1 MNAAAT
7 PDPARIE
14 RTALVVVCLSS
25 FIAPL
30 MLSAV
35 NVAIPRIA
43 AELHANAMQMSWVPT
58 AYLLTSAALL
68 LPVGKLADM
77 YGRKRL
83 FLIGLTLVTL
93 ASMLASLAH
102 SVEMLIGCRVLQ
114 GIGASMLFGTGVA
127 ILTSV
132 IPPERR
138 GAAIGFSV
146 AAVYFGLTCGPLLG
160 GWATHYLSW
169 RSAFLVHVPLAL
181 VNIFIVATLLA
192 GEWKN
197 ERKQTFDFAGALFYS
212 TSIVGLMY
220 GVSRLP
226 DGMGIVLTAA
236 GMAGLAAFI
245 RFERRLESP
254 LFDVQL
260 FFANRVFTFSFL
272 AALVV
277 YSSTF
282 ATSYLL
288 SLYLQYIKGLEADQA
303 GLILISQPLVMAL
316 CSPLMGR
323 LSDRY
328 EPRWIASAGL
338 VVMSAGLA
346 LLATLAESSSI
357 GRVVGPLLA
366 VGFGFSMFSSPNVN
380 AIMGSVDRR
389 HLGSASA
396 SVGTARV
403 LGQMLSMGVVTVVFA
418 VLMGP
423 VHIDPESY
431 PLLLDCIRTSFS
443 VTAVLC
449 AGAILF
455 SMARGN
461 VHGRAG
467 SL

>member
-1 MNAAAT
+1 VTIPATT
-7 PDPARIE
+7 PDRRLDEARTE

-43 AELHANAMQMSWVPT
+43 ADLHADAIEMSWVPT

-77 YGRKRL
+77 FGRKRL
-83 FLIGLTLVTL
+83 FLIGLTLVTI
-93 ASMLASLAH
+93 ASMLASLSQ
-102 SVEMLIGCRVLQ
+102 SVEMLIACRVLQ

-132 IPPERR
+132 IPAERR
-138 GAAIGFSV
+138 GAAIGFSIS
-146 AAVYFGLTCGPLLG
+146 AVYFGLTFGPLLG

-169 RSAFLVHVPLAL
+169 RSVFLVHVPLAL
-181 VNIFIVATLLA
+181 INLFIVAALLR

-197 ERKQTFDFAGALFYS
+197 EQKQTFDYPGALFYT
-212 TSIVGLMY
+212 TSITGLMY

-226 DGMGIVLTAA
+226 AEGGIVLTVA
-236 GMAGLAAFI
+236 GIAGIAAFM
-245 RFERRLESP
+245 RFERRRESP

-260 FFANRVFTFSFL
+260 FFSNRVFTCSFI
-272 AALVV
+272 AALIV

-282 ATSYLL
+282 ATSFLL
-288 SLYLQYIKGLEADQA
+288 SLYLQYLKGMQPDAA

-323 LSDRY
+323 LSDRH

-338 VVMSAGLA
+338 VVMATGLG
-346 LLATLAESSSI
+346 LLATLADASSVAF
-357 GRVVGPLLA
+357 VVGALLT
-366 VGFGFSMFSSPNVN
+366 VGLGFAMFSSPNVN

-403 LGQMLSMGVVTVVFA
+403 LGQMFSMGVVTVVFA

-423 VHIDPESY
+423 VHVDPQSY
-431 PLLLDCIRTSFS
+431 PALLESIRTSFS
-443 VTAVLC
+443 VAAALC
-449 AGAILF
+449 ASAILF
-455 SMARGN
+455 SMARGDLR
-461 VHGRAG
+461 G
-467 SL
+467 

>member
-1 MNAAAT
+1 MNSAAT
-7 PDPARIE
+7 ADSARTE

-43 AELHANAMQMSWVPT
+43 ADLHADAMQMSWVPT

-68 LPVGKLADM
+68 LPIGKLADM
-77 YGRKRL
+77 FGRKRL
-83 FLIGLTLVTL
+83 FLIGLTLVTI
-93 ASMLASLAH
+93 ASMLASL
-102 SVEMLIGCRVLQ
+102 SQSMEMLLACRVLQ

-132 IPPERR
+132 IPAERR

-146 AAVYFGLTCGPLLG
+146 SAVYFGLTFGPLLG

-169 RSAFLVHVPLAL
+169 RSVFLVHVPLAL
-181 VNIFIVATLLA
+181 INLFIVATVLR

-197 ERKQTFDFAGALFYS
+197 EQKQKFDFPGALFYT
-212 TSIVGLMY
+212 TSITGLMY

-226 DGMGIVLTAA
+226 DEGGIVLTVA
-236 GMAGLAAFI
+236 GIAGIAAFM

-254 LFDVQL
+254 LFDVHL
-260 FFANRVFTFSFL
+260 FFSNRVFTFSFL

-288 SLYLQYIKGLEADQA
+288 SLYLQYLKGMEPDAA
-303 GLILISQPLVMAL
+303 GLVLISQPLVMAL

-338 VVMSAGLA
+338 VLMATGLGLLGSLSAASPVIHAVVA
-346 LLATLAESSSI
+346 LLI
-357 GRVVGPLLA
+357 VGL
-366 VGFGFSMFSSPNVN
+366 GFAMFSSPNVN

-403 LGQMLSMGVVTVVFA
+403 LGQMFSMGIVTVVFA

-423 VHIDPESY
+423 VHIDPEGY

-443 VTAVLC
+443 VTAALC

-461 VHGRAG
+461 VHAG
-467 SL
+467 PRSL